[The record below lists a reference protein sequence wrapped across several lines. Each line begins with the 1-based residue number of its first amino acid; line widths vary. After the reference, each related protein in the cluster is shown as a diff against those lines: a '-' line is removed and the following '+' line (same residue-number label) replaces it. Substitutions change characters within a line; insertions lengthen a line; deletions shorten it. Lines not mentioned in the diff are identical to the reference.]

1 MKQLEKV
8 CSKQKGIVS
17 QTVKE
22 IAVGLVSDDLIQ
34 SDKIGIGV
42 FYWSFPSQSLI
53 VRENKMN
60 ALDAEIEKLQKKIAK
75 TRTKISEAIV
85 GKEDTVCLFYF
96 ICKVLIIPISLK
108 DKKHCKNRK
117 NFKNKTE
124 S

>member
-75 TRTKISEAIV
+75 TRTKI
-85 GKEDTVCLFYF
+85 
-96 ICKVLIIPISLK
+96 
-108 DKKHCKNRK
+108 
-117 NFKNKTE
+117 
-124 S
+124 